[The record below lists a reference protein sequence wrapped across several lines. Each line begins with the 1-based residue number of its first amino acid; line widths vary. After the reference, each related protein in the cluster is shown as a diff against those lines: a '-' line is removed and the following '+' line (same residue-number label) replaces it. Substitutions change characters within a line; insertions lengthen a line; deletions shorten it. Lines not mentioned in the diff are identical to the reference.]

1 MAAPQGGYPS
11 QGYSSPDQYG
21 QHQSQSYDQ
30 QQPTDYEGTA
40 SPVQG
45 GQPAPAAGGRKKRAY
60 AGQAFDFGA
69 GANAALGGQT
79 QNAGPPGGTGYPG
92 AQAPAYGSYP
102 QQPGSQQPPY
112 GAEQGAPLPM
122 SPVGYGQP
130 AGAGG
135 YQPPAPAYPA
145 HGATAASG
153 GTAGMTQQ
161 FSQMG
166 MGDQQQQQAP
176 QQAHQHLNQLYPTD
190 LMSAPFNVS
199 ELDLPPPPI
208 ILPPNVSV
216 TDSIDSMPY

>member
-1 MAAPQGGYPS
+1 MASPQGGYPP

-21 QHQSQSYDQ
+21 QNPSQQYDQ
-30 QQPTDYEGTA
+30 QQLGYEGTT

-69 GANAALGGQT
+69 GANSALGGQ
-79 QNAGPPGGTGYPG
+79 QQGAGPPGGGGYPG
-92 AQAPAYGSYP
+92 AQGAAYGGYPSGP
-102 QQPGSQQPPY
+102 QQPGIQQPPY

-130 AGAGG
+130 GAGVGG

-145 HGATAASG
+145 HGAAAALG

-166 MGDQQQQQAP
+166 MGDNQQQAAP
-176 QQAHQHLNQLYPTD
+176 QQVHQRLNQLYPTD

-216 TDSIDSMPY
+216 LLLLD